1 MLSEVE
7 RADTHKDFQAL
18 GKGANRLL
26 QRPLHVMKINDL
38 FYLVDRTH
46 KGLIRTFDLKHN
58 TDTSFGKVVSNKTN
72 MFTDPEFSSAVDAHF
87 YASEV
92 YEYYKNVHQLESL
105 DGKGGEIDSF
115 VHYGLNCNNAFGMAK
130 KFFMEMGTKRISN
143 HFHAPKLLLVMN

>member
-46 KGLIRTFDLKHN
+46 KGLIRTFDLNHK
-58 TDTSFGKVVSNKTN
+58 TDASFGKVVSNKTN

-92 YEYYKNVHQLESL
+92 YDYYKNVHQLESL

-115 VHYGLNCNNAFGMAK
+115 VHYGLNCNNAF
-130 KFFMEMGTKRISN
+130 
-143 HFHAPKLLLVMN
+143 

>member
-1 MLSEVE
+1 MDYSSGCRNRRNFKKQNMLSEVE

-46 KGLIRTFDLKHN
+46 KGLIRTFDLNHK
-58 TDTSFGKVVSNKTN
+58 TDASFGKVVSNKTN

-87 YASEV
+87 TQVKCTITIKMSI
-92 YEYYKNVHQLESL
+92 N
-105 DGKGGEIDSF
+105 
-115 VHYGLNCNNAFGMAK
+115 
-130 KFFMEMGTKRISN
+130 
-143 HFHAPKLLLVMN
+143 